1 MSQLTEKNWSRWKSD
16 SPFISL
22 DVGAKAARWCPCQ
35 KKIKKKSEA
44 HQYTD
49 SNALKLLKDYCAF
62 TAIMSF
68 SFSLLLPNQILKL
81 NRKI

>member
-44 HQYTD
+44 HR
-49 SNALKLLKDYCAF
+49 
-62 TAIMSF
+62 I
-68 SFSLLLPNQILKL
+68 QIPML
-81 NRKI
+81 